1 LPDFHLPRI
10 LALAAVSVEITC
22 QREATMLLVREI
34 MYCKPGKVRPMVEK
48 FVAMSALM
56 EKAGQGKMRVMT
68 DFVAQ
73 RYWTVTSEFETESL
87 DAFEK
92 MMSGQDDSMDAESA
106 KQMEEIMKDYHDLID
121 SGRREV
127 YRIEN

>member
-1 LPDFHLPRI
+1 
-10 LALAAVSVEITC
+10 
-22 QREATMLLVREI
+22 MLLVREI